1 MKRGSIIICR
11 CEEVTEEEIREAVRK
26 GARSLREIKRITR
39 AGAGLCQ
46 GKTCSLLV
54 ARILAEMT
62 GKDLSEIELDRPRPP
77 LRPVELG
84 AFLKG
89 AEHS

>member
-1 MKRGSIIICR
+1 VRGGSVIICR
-11 CEEVTEEEIREAVRK
+11 CEEVTEEEIREAILK

-46 GKTCSLLV
+46 GRTCSLLV
-54 ARILAEMT
+54 ARILAEMA

-89 AEHS
+89 VEQS

>member
-1 MKRGSIIICR
+1 VEKGKVIICR
-11 CEEVTEEEIREAVRK
+11 CEEVTEEEIREAIRK
-26 GARSLREIKRITR
+26 GARSLREIKRVTR

-54 ARILAEMT
+54 ARILAEMI
-62 GKDLSEIELDRPRPP
+62 GKDISEIELDRPRPP

-84 AFLKG
+84 AFLKE
-89 AEHS
+89 AK

>member
-1 MKRGSIIICR
+1 MEKGKVIICR
-11 CEEVTEEEIREAVRK
+11 CEEVTEEEIREAIRK
-26 GARSLREIKRITR
+26 GARSLREIKRVTR

-54 ARILAEMT
+54 ARILAEMI
-62 GKDLSEIELDRPRPP
+62 GKDISEIELDRPRPP

-84 AFLKG
+84 AFLKE
-89 AEHS
+89 AK